1 MLTTEKINL
10 NYITF
15 CNKLKKYNCY
25 SEQMINEIG
34 EQLKDCSFSMND
46 DSGSAY
52 QGSMID
58 IVLNHL
64 CSVAYNINEV
74 VFGPTGKFN
83 SMRVN
88 PDMLM
93 RVLLLQHIAKAEM
106 FVNTRDTWKV
116 KKGMLYEFNTNLKA
130 SLKLGE
136 RSLYLCQKYGI
147 ELAEEEYEAIR
158 IIDKSE
164 DDKIVFYINPLCS
177 IVKMANQFV
186 AVEMRQKYINNKE
199 KETIEE

>member
-1 MLTTEKINL
+1 MLTPEKINL

-147 ELAEEEYEAIR
+147 ELTEEEYEAIR

>member
-1 MLTTEKINL
+1 MLTPEKINL

-116 KKGMLYEFNTNLKA
+116 KKGILYEFNTNLKA

-164 DDKIVFYINPLCS
+164 DDKIMFYFNPLCS

>member
-1 MLTTEKINL
+1 MLTPEKINL

-34 EQLKDCSFSMND
+34 GQLKDCSFSMND

-83 SMRVN
+83 SIRVN

-93 RVLLLQHIAKAEM
+93 RVLLLQDIAKAEM

-116 KKGMLYEFNTNLKA
+116 KKGILYEFNTNLKA

-164 DDKIVFYINPLCS
+164 DDKIMFYINPLCS

>member
-1 MLTTEKINL
+1 MLTPEKINL

-164 DDKIVFYINPLCS
+164 DDKIIFYINPLCS

>member
-1 MLTTEKINL
+1 MLTPEKINL

>member
-1 MLTTEKINL
+1 MLTSEKINL

-164 DDKIVFYINPLCS
+164 DDKIMFYINPLCS

>member
-1 MLTTEKINL
+1 MLTPEKINL

-164 DDKIVFYINPLCS
+164 DDKIMFYVNPLCS